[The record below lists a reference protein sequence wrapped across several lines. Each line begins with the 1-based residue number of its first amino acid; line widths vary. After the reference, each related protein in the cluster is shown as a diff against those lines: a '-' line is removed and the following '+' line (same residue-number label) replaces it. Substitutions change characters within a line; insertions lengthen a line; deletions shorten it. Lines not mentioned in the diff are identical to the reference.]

1 MNKLLCIIPLA
12 VLILFVYAFQS
23 QTAMDGPEAI
33 RKADGDWLKAV
44 QSKDIIKVLA
54 FYRDDAAW
62 LLRDTTPIRGKEGIQ
77 SVWSGFFATPGSW
90 IQWEPTT
97 ADVSV
102 SGDLGYSEGTYE
114 MRYSDQQGKT
124 IDQKGSYVTIWKKGA
139 DGVCKLAVDISN

>member
-1 MNKLLCIIPLA
+1 MRKLLCVIPLA
-12 VLILFVYAFQS
+12 VLICFVCAFQS

-77 SVWSGFFATPGSW
+77 SVWSGLFATPGSW

-124 IDQKGSYVTIWKKGA
+124 IDQKGSYVTIWKKNKDGA
-139 DGVCKLAVDISN
+139 WKLAVDISN

>member
-1 MNKLLCIIPLA
+1 MRKVLYGVPLA
-12 VLILFVYAFQS
+12 VLLCFSFGFQS
-23 QTAMDGPEAI
+23 QTTMNVLEAI

-44 QSKDIIKVLA
+44 QSKDIAKVLS

-62 LLRDTTPIRGKEGIQ
+62 LLRDTAPIRGKEGIQ
-77 SVWSGFFATPGSW
+77 SVWSGFFAMPGSW

-97 ADVSV
+97 ANVSV
-102 SGDLGYSEGTYE
+102 SGDLGYSEGMYE

-139 DGVCKLAVDISN
+139 DGVWKLAVDISN